1 MLRLARGFNFNK
13 MPITTTSRPKK
24 YFSRYKVPLTET
36 PHLVEAQLT
45 SFSQLMES
53 GFENLLKEFSPIT
66 DYAGK
71 KFELSIGNIELVRPK
86 YDEHFAKN
94 NKMNYEGQI
103 KVKVTL
109 KNKSLNVV
117 KEQEMFLADFPLMTD
132 HGTFIINGVERIIT
146 PQLARS
152 FGIFFTAEEVKGKNF
167 FGAKIIPARGVWMEI
182 ESDTDGTIY
191 CRIDRK
197 RKFPVTSLLR
207 VLGAKTNEAILDL
220 FKDKPEI
227 KKVIELTLAKDH
239 AKTTDEAYIEIH
251 KRLRDGDLATVDN
264 ARTFIQALLE
274 PNRYD
279 ISRVGRFRFNKRF
292 EKPMDEKAL
301 ERHTLNLDDI
311 ATTVGHIVTL
321 SITPDMQ
328 ADDID
333 HLGSRRVRFVGELL
347 ETRIRLGLTQMKRNI
362 QDKMSTVEPDVTL
375 PISFIYPRPLQ
386 ARIKEFFTTNQLSQ
400 FMEQT
405 NTLGEIE
412 NLRTLTALGPGGLSR
427 ERAGFEVRDVHP
439 SHYGRLC
446 PIHTPEGPNIG
457 LVLRLSTYA
466 RVNDFGMIETPYA
479 KVKDSKITK
488 EIVYLN
494 ALEEENFKIAHAA
507 TPYDKEGNIT
517 IDEAEVRVNGKPV
530 LVKKDEVDFIDVAT
544 NQAFS
549 VATSLIPFL
558 NHDDA
563 NRALMG
569 SNMLKQAT
577 PCLIPEAP
585 FVATGIEAKAVLD
598 TNRVIVA
605 QEDGEITHIDAKKI
619 VFKSSKTGKSHTYNL
634 VLFSRTNGFT
644 AFHQRPIVNLG
655 DKVKKGDILADTSTS
670 DHGQIALGHNALVA
684 FMSWSGSNYEDAII
698 LSERVVKNSKWSSV
712 HIEEFVVNVRDTKLG
727 PEVTTCDITNVG
739 EAKLK
744 NLTEEGIVR
753 IGAEVRTGDIL
764 VGKISPKGETQ
775 LTPEERLLRS
785 IFGEKARDVKDT
797 SKRMEN
803 GKRGRVISVKVF
815 SREKGDK
822 LESGI
827 IKKIYIEVAQVRNVS
842 VGDKMAGRHGNKG
855 VISKILPEEDMPYME
870 DGTPI
875 DVILTPLGVPSRM
888 NLGQILE
895 LHLGLAANSLG
906 YQAIVPPFT
915 GATDAEIKEELVK
928 AGFDKSGKMLL
939 RDGRTGEH
947 FEQPV
952 AVGYMYILKLHHMV
966 EDKIHMRSIGPYSL
980 ITQQPLGGKAQGG
993 GQRFGE
999 MEVWALLGHGA
1010 AHTLREILTVKSDD
1024 IVGRSQTFDS
1034 IVKGEKLRAPNLPAS
1049 FNVLLKTLRGLA
1061 LNVELV
1067 NKPQVEEE
1075 A

>member
-1 MLRLARGFNFNK
+1 MS
-13 MPITTTSRPKK
+13 TTTLRPKK
-24 YFSRYKVPLTET
+24 YFSRYKAPLAET

-45 SFSQLMES
+45 SFGQLLDT

-71 KFELSIGNIELVRPK
+71 KFELSIGGVELVRPK
-86 YDEHFAKN
+86 FNEYYAKD

-103 KVKVTL
+103 KVRVTL

-152 FGIFFTAEEVKGKNF
+152 FGVFFTSEEVKGKNF

-182 ESDTDGTIY
+182 ETDTDGTIY

-207 VLGAKTNEAILDL
+207 VLGAKTNESILDL
-220 FKDKPEI
+220 FKDKGEI
-227 KKVIELTLAKDH
+227 KKVIEMTLAKDH
-239 AKTTDEAYIEIH
+239 AKTVDESFIEIH

-264 ARTFIQALLE
+264 ARSFIQALLE
-274 PNRYD
+274 PSRYD
-279 ISRVGRFRFNKRF
+279 LSRVGRFRFNKRF
-292 EKPMDEKAL
+292 GKSMEEKDL
-301 ERHTLNLDDI
+301 ERKTLNLDDLVTTI
-311 ATTVGHIVTL
+311 AHIVTL
-321 SITPDMQ
+321 SITPDMR

-347 ETRIRLGLTQMKRNI
+347 ESRIRLGLTQMKRNI

-457 LVLRLSTYA
+457 LVLRLSMYA

-479 KVKDSKITK
+479 KVKNSKVTK
-488 EIVYLN
+488 EIAFLN
-494 ALEEENFKIAHAA
+494 ALEEENYRIAHAA
-507 TPYDKEGNIT
+507 TPYDKDGNIT
-517 IDEAEVRVNGKPV
+517 VDEVEVRINGKPF
-530 LVKKDEVDFIDVAT
+530 LANKKDVDFIDVST

-563 NRALMG
+563 TRALMG

-585 FVATGIEAKAVLD
+585 FVATGIESKAILD
-598 TNRVIVA
+598 TNRVIIA
-605 QEDGEITHIDAKKI
+605 QEDGEISHVDAKKI

-655 DKVKKGDILADTSTS
+655 DKVKKGDVLADTSTS
-670 DHGQIALGHNALVA
+670 ENGQIALGHNALVA

-895 LHLGLAANSLG
+895 LHLGLAANTLG
-906 YQAIVPPFT
+906 YQAIVPPFA
-915 GATDAEIKEELVK
+915 GATDAEIKEELTK

-947 FEQPV
+947 FKQPV

-966 EDKIHMRSIGPYSL
+966 EDKIHMRSIGAYSL

-1010 AHTLREILTVKSDD
+1010 AHILREVLTVKSDD

-1034 IVKGEKLRAPNLPAS
+1034 IVKGERLRAPNLPAS

-1061 LNVELV
+1061 LNVELA
-1067 NKPQVEEE
+1067 NKPVVEEE